1 MGSQNHVTIS
11 VITMDGERDQT
22 LRELKDIYR
31 CLRGLRDVQIT
42 GERQT
47 AEGMRDW
54 YTAQIDKLSGR
65 LQIIIQ
71 AAVLVDK
78 LFGGR

>member
-1 MGSQNHVTIS
+1 
-11 VITMDGERDQT
+11 MDSETDKT

-71 AAVLVDK
+71 AAVLVNR

>member
-1 MGSQNHVTIS
+1 MEKEA
-11 VITMDGERDQT
+11 DRT

-31 CLRGLRDVQIT
+31 CLRGLRDVPIT

-54 YTAQIDKLSGR
+54 YTIQIDKLSGR

-71 AAVLVDK
+71 AAVLVEK

>member
-1 MGSQNHVTIS
+1 MGSQNHVTVS
-11 VITMDGERDQT
+11 AITMDGERDKT